1 MGRKEKEY
9 IKTLADLTKFK
20 EHYDIADRQNG
31 NEVKWNNRTSNL
43 CLGTIWCN
51 FTNERARLQ
60 LVLKH
65 NCKGLHCESIC
76 MHCRFNKSDPWGR
89 MLVSTVVLCTLLWL
103 VSVVNQTEA
112 GGSDPSIVD
121 RLWSILPIVYAWHM
135 FFSAENANLTTNP
148 RLCVM
153 VVLISAWGMRLTYN
167 FYIKGGFTGGEDYRW
182 ELIRKWFPG

>member
-1 MGRKEKEY
+1 MTSLTG
-9 IKTLADLTKFK
+9 KTEMKLSGTTAHPTFALALFGA
-20 EHYDIADRQNG
+20 ISQ
-31 NEVKWNNRTSNL
+31 TSV
-43 CLGTIWCN
+43 
-51 FTNERARLQ
+51 
-60 LVLKH
+60 LVYNWYSNTTAKD
-65 NCKGLHCESIC
+65 CIVSPYACIVD
-76 MHCRFNKSDPWGR
+76 FNKSDPWGR

-135 FFSAENANLTTNP
+135 FLSADNANLTTNP